1 MSTLNEMISEILNA
15 FSFNCFVCLQSPIPV
30 YSLFSIYIRSTG
42 SLDLGPGSWFGYV
55 DATIFSL
62 VFRDL
67 IVCWMERLCRQ
78 FVLMG
83 H

>member
-1 MSTLNEMISEILNA
+1 MLFHSIA
-15 FSFNCFVCLQSPIPV
+15 SFACSLSV
-30 YSLFSIYIRSTG
+30 YSLFSIYIPSAG
-42 SLDLGPGSWFGYV
+42 SLDLDLVLGYV